1 MTKASFLF
9 ATLTMAI
16 TLVQPAIGQVNT
28 CWDSTLVDLMAGQHT
43 DVGDI
48 VVCNDADNIYIQ
60 FTTINGWAMTET
72 HLAVEKWLNRIPQ
85 NRAGNPKIG
94 HFVYQR
100 TYIPGI
106 QEETYTVSLSE
117 VGVADGA
124 EIVIAAH
131 AVVKLTDAD
140 GYTMQQ
146 ETAWGDGKGFAGRS
160 WATYFTYTLQSEPTD
175 DGGDGGVN

>member
-9 ATLTMAI
+9 ATLIIAT

-28 CWDSTLVDLMAGQHT
+28 CSDSTQVDLVAGQHT
-43 DVGDI
+43 DAGDI
-48 VVCNDADNIYIQ
+48 VVCNDSDNIYIQ
-60 FTTINGWAMTET
+60 FTTMNGWAMTET
-72 HLAVEKWLNRIPQ
+72 HLAVEKELDHIPQ
-85 NRAGNPKIG
+85 NRGKNPQIG

-117 VGVADGA
+117 VGFVEGH

-131 AVVKLTDAD
+131 AVVQLTDEF
-140 GYTMQQ
+140 GNLIQQ
-146 ETAWGDGKGFAGRS
+146 ETAWGKGEGFAGRS
-160 WATYFTYTLQSEPTD
+160 WATYFTYTLSEPTD